1 MGDDPRAAAIVRS
14 TIDLAH
20 SLGMTM
26 VAEGVEDGATAD
38 QLALSSC
45 DKIQGF
51 FFSKALPSGRARA
64 RGWTRARRTCLR
76 RSSSMLGSAAGTA
89 T

>member
-1 MGDDPRAAAIVRS
+1 
-14 TIDLAH
+14 
-20 SLGMTM
+20 M

-38 QLALSSC
+38 QLTLSSC

-51 FFSKALPSGRARA
+51 FFSKALPSGDLEAWMDARA
-64 RGWTRARRTCLR
+64 PHLPAPA
-76 RSSSMLGSAAGTA
+76 SMLGSAAGTA

>member
-1 MGDDPRAAAIVRS
+1 
-14 TIDLAH
+14 
-20 SLGMTM
+20 MTM

-38 QLALSSC
+38 QLTLSSC

-51 FFSKALPSGRARA
+51 FFSKALPSGELEAWMDARA
-64 RGWTRARRTCLR
+64 PQQQP
-76 RSSSMLGSAAGTA
+76 SSSMLGSAAGTA

>member
-38 QLALSSC
+38 QLTLSSC

-51 FFSKALPSGRARA
+51 FFSKALPSGELEAWMDARA
-64 RGWTRARRTCLR
+64 AAAVA
-76 RSSSMLGSAAGTA
+76 SMLGSAAGTA